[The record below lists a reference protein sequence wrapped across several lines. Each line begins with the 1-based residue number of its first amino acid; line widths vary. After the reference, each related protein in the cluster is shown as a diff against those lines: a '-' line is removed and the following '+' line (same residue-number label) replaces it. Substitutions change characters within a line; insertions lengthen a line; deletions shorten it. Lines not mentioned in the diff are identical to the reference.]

1 MISVDELIELVQ
13 EVESQDSIDWGMLN
27 IDEGEALR
35 LIAMDVIGMF
45 PDIDINNKREV
56 IMLVTVTKLILENFV
71 LNLKIHGKQ

>member
-35 LIAMDVIGMF
+35 LIAMDVIEMF

>member
-35 LIAMDVIGMF
+35 LIAMDVIEMF
-45 PDIDINNKREV
+45 PDIDVNNKREV

>member
-1 MISVDELIELVQ
+1 MISVNDLIALVQ

-35 LIAMDVIGMF
+35 LIAMDVIEMF
-45 PDIDINNKREV
+45 PDIDVNNKREV